1 MSTVEIVV
9 GLGGLLAGCWL
20 VSAFIDGSRR
30 RTPPADE
37 DGSTLHKTR
46 EAAEAVWWDVL
57 GVTESATDA
66 EVRLAYKRG
75 MALCH
80 PDRVAHLSADMQAL
94 ANRQAQILNAAL
106 ADYEAQARKDQP

>member
-1 MSTVEIVV
+1 MAYWQATGWSADGEASTPHQTQET
-9 GLGGLLAGCWL
+9 A
-20 VSAFIDGSRR
+20 
-30 RTPPADE
+30 
-37 DGSTLHKTR
+37 
-46 EAAEAVWWDVL
+46 EAAWWEVL

-106 ADYEAQARKDQP
+106 ADYEAQAHKHPS